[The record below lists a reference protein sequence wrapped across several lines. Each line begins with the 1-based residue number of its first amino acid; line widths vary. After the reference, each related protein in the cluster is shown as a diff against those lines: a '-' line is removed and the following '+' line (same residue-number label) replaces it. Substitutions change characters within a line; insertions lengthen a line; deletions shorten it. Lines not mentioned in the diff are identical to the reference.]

1 MIEIKKFRT
10 LFDSN
15 DNPYIVDEQGD
26 IVATSEQIGFVYN
39 EGPIHDHNRY
49 WGDSRYLEDLYY
61 PRFVDDMNELGGQVY
76 LVVHEICPN
85 YNGSHIGKDCSCKTG
100 FKVIPKLHQGMVI
113 MDLYGL
119 LQKEHGVYIHE

>member
-1 MIEIKKFRT
+1 MIEIKKFKV

-15 DNPYIVDEQGD
+15 INPYIVDD
-26 IVATSEQIGFVYN
+26 DNNVIATNEQIGFVYN

-49 WGDSRYLEDLYY
+49 WVDARFLEDLIY
-61 PRFVDDMNELGGQVY
+61 PKFVSDMLEFGGDVY

-85 YNGSHIGKDCSCKTG
+85 YDGAHIGKDCSCKSG
-100 FKVIPKLHQGMVI
+100 FKIVPKLYQDKVI

-119 LQKEHGVYIHE
+119 LQRESGVYIHK

>member
-15 DNPYIVDEQGD
+15 DNPYIVDEDGS

-39 EGPIHDHNRY
+39 EGVTHDHNRY
-49 WGDSRYLEDLYY
+49 WGHSRFLEDLYY
-61 PRFVDDMNELGGQVY
+61 PKFVSGMKELNGDVY

-85 YNGSHIGKDCSCKTG
+85 YDGAHIGKDCSCKSG
-100 FKVIPKLHQGMVI
+100 FKVVPKLHQDMVI

-119 LQKEHGVYIHE
+119 LQREFGVYIHQ